1 MLIVDFYLDFLD
13 WFYSLSWGVII
24 FRLKIISI
32 IISAGLFVLVVM
44 VIRKLKALNIPQM
57 IIEVP
62 RVPPEEVSKSWKAVL
77 EKITSSNP
85 SDWNLAVIQ
94 ADSILDDIL
103 KRSGFPGE
111 TMGDRLK
118 KLDRSKLSSLDEVW
132 DAHKI
137 RNVIAHDPNRPISR
151 REIERAIDSF
161 EKALKELEFLV

>member
-1 MLIVDFYLDFLD
+1 MIIIDLYLNFIN
-13 WFYSLSWGVII
+13 WFYSLSWGVIV
-24 FRLKIISI
+24 FWLKIISAV
-32 IISAGLFVLVVM
+32 ISLGLLVLVVM
-44 VIRKLKALNIPQM
+44 VIRNLRALNITKE
-57 IIEVP
+57 IIEIP
-62 RVPPEEVSKSWKAVL
+62 KVPPEEVSKSWSAVL

-137 RNVIAHDPNRPISR
+137 RNVIAHDPTRPISR

-161 EKALKELEFLV
+161 EKALKELEFLA

>member
-1 MLIVDFYLDFLD
+1 MFIIDWYFNFID
-13 WFYSLSWGVII
+13 WFYSLSWTVVL
-24 FRLKIISI
+24 FWLKVASV
-32 IISAGLFVLVVM
+32 IISAVLLFLLVKV
-44 VIRKLKALNIPQM
+44 VQKLKALQGHKE
-57 IIEVP
+57 IIEIPKVP
-62 RVPPEEVSKSWKAVL
+62 TEEVSKSWKIVI
-77 EKITSSNP
+77 EKITSPNP
-85 SDWNLAVIQ
+85 SDWNLAVLQ

>member
-1 MLIVDFYLDFLD
+1 MLIVEIYIDFLE
-13 WFYSLSWGVII
+13 WFYSLPWGPII
-24 FRLKIISI
+24 FRLQIISV

-57 IIEVP
+57 VIEIP
-62 RVPPEEVSKSWKAVL
+62 KVPPEEVSRSWNSVL

-85 SDWNLAVIQ
+85 SDWNLAVIH

-103 KRSGFPGE
+103 KRSGFAGE

-132 DAHKI
+132 EAHKI

-151 REIERAIDSF
+151 REIERAIDAF